1 MEEAFK
7 LAVGALK
14 SAASADEGYK
24 RAAAAGAQAEQLL
37 VYLYSVARAYEM
49 ADQRLAAALAA
60 QLPDKHRTALTAR
73 VGVVQQRLA
82 TLQAQCRAAPPPSV
96 DTQRQRQQQ
105 PPLVQ
110 PQPHG
115 VADVPSASGAANA
128 TDTLDIDVS
137 RNYFQEA
144 VAAAKLA
151 AQTDEEH
158 SQSLEDGGAGML
170 NETIRHYTAAKHL
183 LLCATDARAIKV
195 RC

>member
-1 MEEAFK
+1 
-7 LAVGALK
+7 
-14 SAASADEGYK
+14 
-24 RAAAAGAQAEQLL
+24 
-37 VYLYSVARAYEM
+37 
-49 ADQRLAAALAA
+49 
-60 QLPDKHRTALTAR
+60 
-73 VGVVQQRLA
+73 
-82 TLQAQCRAAPPPSV
+82 
-96 DTQRQRQQQ
+96 
-105 PPLVQ
+105 
-110 PQPHG
+110 
-115 VADVPSASGAANA
+115 VPSAGGAANA

-158 SQSLEDGGAGML
+158 SQSLEDGGEGML